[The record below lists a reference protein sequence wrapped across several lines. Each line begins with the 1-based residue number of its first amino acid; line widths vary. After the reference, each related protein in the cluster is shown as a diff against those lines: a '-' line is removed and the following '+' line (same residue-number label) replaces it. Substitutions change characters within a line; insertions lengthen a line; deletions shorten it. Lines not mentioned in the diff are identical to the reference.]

1 MVRLRA
7 AKVANIKPAGADII
21 WTGPET
27 GDVLVLGWGSTFGA
41 IKAATLELQGTGVK
55 ASACH
60 IRYLNPLPASL
71 GEKLRNFKHVLIPEM
86 NLGQLRSI
94 VRNRYLIDAKGLN
107 KVRGQPFTIG
117 EIVSG
122 VNALVSGKAGEYEVE
137 MAADIDA
144 GIGGGG

>member
-1 MVRLRA
+1 M
-7 AKVANIKPAGADII
+7 
-21 WTGPET
+21 
-27 GDVLVLGWGSTFGA
+27 
-41 IKAATLELQGTGVK
+41 K

-60 IRYLNPLPASL
+60 IRYLNPLPVSL

-94 VRNRYLIDAKGLN
+94 IRNRYLIDAKGLN

-122 VNALVSGKAGEYEVE
+122 VNALLSGKAGEYEVE
-137 MAADIDA
+137 MAADIDS